1 MRHSFNPW
9 VGKVPWMR
17 KWQTVPV
24 FLPEKFHGQ
33 RSLAGYSPWGHKSW
47 TRLSNWT
54 HMHAS
59 MGWIWNLQMGC
70 IIAWNSRIIKGHNQR
85 RCLIRTPRSYLSV
98 CCCCS
103 VTQSCLTLWDPMDCS
118 TPGFPVL
125 HHLPEFAQTHVH
137 WVADAIQP
145 SRPLSSP
152 SLPAF
157 NLSRHQGL
165 FHWVG
170 SSHQVARLLELQLHH
185 QSLPMT
191 IQGWFPLGLTGL
203 IC

>member
-157 NLSRHQGL
+157 NLSI
-165 FHWVG
+165 F
-170 SSHQVARLLELQLHH
+170 SSIRVFSKESALQTRWPNYR
-185 QSLPMT
+185 SFS
-191 IQGWFPLGLTGL
+191 IS
-203 IC
+203 ICPSNEYSGTDFL